1 MYRYIKSSSEAIP
14 TISSV
19 EDLMEELEYGK
30 YRHYGLRG
38 AHEEDLEVLSRGYLD
53 PSHVWEDG
61 EYTDE
66 VLSGTSAL
74 DVTDTMSEVEILDC
88 YKMCKSAY
96 NFHNGTVLL
105 LGDNS
110 YEYGDDY
117 GEVLLGSN
125 GYGADV
131 VAFVDLD

>member
-1 MYRYIKSSSEAIP
+1 MYRYIKSNSNSIP
-14 TISSV
+14 TITSI
-19 EDLMEELEYGK
+19 EDLMKELEYGE
-30 YRHYGLRG
+30 YMHYGLRG
-38 AHEEDLEVLSRGYLD
+38 AHEDDLEVLSRGYLD

-74 DVTDTMSEVEILDC
+74 DVTDTMSEAEILDC
-88 YKMCKSAY
+88 YKKCKSTY

-117 GEVLLGSN
+117 GEVLLGRN